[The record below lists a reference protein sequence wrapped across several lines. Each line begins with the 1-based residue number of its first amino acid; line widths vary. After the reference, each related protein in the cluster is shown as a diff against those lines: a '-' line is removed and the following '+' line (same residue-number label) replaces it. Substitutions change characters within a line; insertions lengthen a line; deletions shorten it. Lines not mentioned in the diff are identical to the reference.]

1 MTQDQVFQFISKII
15 QNCPSNFEAH
25 LELRQLLSILEK
37 STGDQNILN
46 LVKQAIYGCE
56 NDIHEMQRAVN
67 DTVDKVLD
75 SEILRDAVSRAEMNR
90 LHGRC

>member
-15 QNCPSNFEAH
+15 QNCPSDDEAL
-25 LELRQLLSILEK
+25 LELRQFLSILEK

-46 LVKQAIYGCE
+46 LVKQAIDGCK
-56 NDIHEMQRAVN
+56 NDFDEMQRAVY

-75 SEILRDAVSRAEMNR
+75 PEILRDAVSRAEMNSR
-90 LHGRC
+90 QGRC